1 MGDSSVSFQ
10 QSALKHAAVYPTKI
24 DKQKV
29 GLVLNVFC
37 DYTSAALINS
47 SIACES
53 FTDTAR
59 LIQLVVALWKLLNC
73 KHRFQHLRFN
83 DPDRVLLDLTV
94 QALPISVSEHML
106 KSFKGRQQHHVKT
119 ASPKT
124 RPKR

>member
-83 DPDRVLLDLTV
+83 DPDRVAITGPDCPGIAHLSKWANAKILQGPTTT
-94 QALPISVSEHML
+94 PH
-106 KSFKGRQQHHVKT
+106 
-119 ASPKT
+119 
-124 RPKR
+124 